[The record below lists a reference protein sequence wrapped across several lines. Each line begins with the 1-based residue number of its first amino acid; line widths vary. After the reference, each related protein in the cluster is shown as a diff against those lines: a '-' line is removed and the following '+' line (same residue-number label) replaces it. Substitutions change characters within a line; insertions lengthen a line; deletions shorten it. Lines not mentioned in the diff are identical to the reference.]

1 MATYLGHC
9 VLNNLFVFH
18 IALITHKQF
27 VDTFGGVAI
36 DFLKPLLHVV
46 ERVHVGHIIDDTD
59 TVSATIIRRCDC
71 PETFLA
77 RSIPLEYLLVKPS
90 GR

>member
-46 ERVHVGHIIDDTD
+46 EGIHVGDIVNHANS
-59 TVSATIIRRCDC
+59 VSASVVRRCDGT
-71 PETFLA
+71 ESLLA
-77 RSIPLEYLLVKPS
+77 GGVPLYVLLALL
-90 GR
+90 